1 MHLEIP
7 TWMSRS
13 ERTDRNFPDR
23 YIYPSGSRGAIKS
36 NMATTLSWVH
46 VSFNINKFVVE
57 NRNVYE
63 TVTIIILTG
72 YTTNVQISSH
82 NEIKK
87 EILLESVEK
96 LIGYVQGK
104 ERMISI
110 LCFDFKIAW
119 YFIKTDYYYQS

>member
-1 MHLEIP
+1 M
-7 TWMSRS
+7 
-13 ERTDRNFPDR
+13 
-23 YIYPSGSRGAIKS
+23 
-36 NMATTLSWVH
+36 
-46 VSFNINKFVVE
+46 VE
-57 NRNVYE
+57 NINVYE

-87 EILLESVEK
+87 EILLESEEK

-110 LCFDFKIAW
+110 LCFDFKIA
-119 YFIKTDYYYQS
+119 

>member
-13 ERTDRNFPDR
+13 ERTDRNFLDR

-57 NRNVYE
+57 NINVYE